1 MANRIKVNKPTGKED
16 QSQAILRA
24 IAMKRETYFQ
34 GILYNLLRNEKATH
48 ETMVTV
54 SGKDGSEHT
63 KVNILDILYNL
74 LRNEKATHE
83 TMVTVSGKDGSEHT
97 KVNILDIVDTALEGA
112 DYVIEKLYHIKAEA
126 TDE

>member
-34 GILYNLLRNEKATH
+34 LILTNLLRNEKATH

-54 SGKDGSEHT
+54 SGKDGSEH
-63 KVNILDILYNL
+63 
-74 LRNEKATHE
+74 A
-83 TMVTVSGKDGSEHT
+83 

-112 DYVIEKLYHIKAEA
+112 DYVIEKLYPIKTEA

>member
-16 QSQAILRA
+16 QSQTILRA

-34 GILYNLLRNEKATH
+34 LILSNLLRNEKATH

-54 SGKDGSEHT
+54 SGKDGSEH
-63 KVNILDILYNL
+63 
-74 LRNEKATHE
+74 A
-83 TMVTVSGKDGSEHT
+83 

-112 DYVIEKLYHIKAEA
+112 DYVIEKLYPIKAEA

>member
-34 GILYNLLRNEKATH
+34 LILSNLLRNEKATH

-54 SGKDGSEHT
+54 SGKDGSEH
-63 KVNILDILYNL
+63 
-74 LRNEKATHE
+74 A
-83 TMVTVSGKDGSEHT
+83 

-112 DYVIEKLYHIKAEA
+112 DYVIEKLYPINAEA

>member
-16 QSQAILRA
+16 QSQSILRA

-34 GILYNLLRNEKATH
+34 LILSNLLRNEKATH

-54 SGKDGSEHT
+54 SGKDGSEH
-63 KVNILDILYNL
+63 
-74 LRNEKATHE
+74 A
-83 TMVTVSGKDGSEHT
+83 

-112 DYVIEKLYHIKAEA
+112 DYVIEKLYRIKAEA

>member
-34 GILYNLLRNEKATH
+34 LILT
-48 ETMVTV
+48 
-54 SGKDGSEHT
+54 
-63 KVNILDILYNL
+63 NL

-112 DYVIEKLYHIKAEA
+112 DYVIEKLYPIKAEA